1 MTRLHKII
9 IDARLLEKEAD
20 ACPFN
25 IETLRAHYDL
35 NTTDAVYVKNFLD
48 RDKERG

>member
-1 MTRLHKII
+1 MTSLHKII
-9 IDARLLEKEAD
+9 IEARLLEKEPD

-35 NTTDAVYVKNFLD
+35 NTTDAIYVKEFLD